1 MGIRFLPIT
10 QSFLVQSRK
19 FLYRDAQEMI
29 IYQISYNLGGLEV
42 KVISTSAPATPRDG
56 RARRAEPESRGDSE
70 TSPKVPP
77 MGGAFW

>member
-1 MGIRFLPIT
+1 
-10 QSFLVQSRK
+10 
-19 FLYRDAQEMI
+19 MI

-42 KVISTSAPATPRDG
+42 KVISTSGDARYG